1 MTPACSARVSLRVE
15 RALAYNGTARSEITM
30 VDSPVSAAIAALP
43 KVELHLHLETS
54 LRLRRLLER
63 EADPPAMEATHL
75 IADPSRFSG
84 YDRLRRLRYAGRAG
98 RIGDPAYTRANIA
111 AITAELIT
119 EAAAQLIRH
128 AEVRVGGRRG
138 FDLLG
143 VRGMLEAMAEG
154 AASVRHLGVGYGAII
169 TLVRERGP
177 EEAERIVSEAVAC
190 RDCHVVGVDLAGDEQ
205 NYPPALFAS
214 AIDRARDAGLGIT
227 VHAGEFTGPAGI
239 WTSVYQLGAT
249 RLGHGISAV
258 DDLRL
263 LDRLRDRRVTL
274 ELCPTSN
281 IRLGLAS
288 SLAKHPLGPFMRA
301 GVAVTINSDDPI
313 LLGTTLSRELEAVA
327 VTYALSHEA
336 ILGLQIA
343 AAQAAFLPSDRRAA
357 LAKAVRTAA
366 LIS

>member
-1 MTPACSARVSLRVE
+1 
-15 RALAYNGTARSEITM
+15 M
-30 VDSPVSAAIAALP
+30 VDASVSAAIAAMP
-43 KVELHLHLETS
+43 KVEIHVHLETS

-63 EADPPAMEATHL
+63 DATPPSLGPPHL

-84 YDRLRRLRYAGRAG
+84 YDRLRRLRYAGRAS
-98 RIGDPAYTRANIA
+98 RIGDEAYTPDNIA

-119 EAAAQLIRH
+119 EAAAQSIRH
-128 AEVRVGGRRG
+128 TEVRVGGRRG

-143 VRGMLEAMAEG
+143 IRGMLEAMAAG

-177 EEAERIVSEAVAC
+177 EEAERIAREAVAC

-214 AIDRARDAGLGIT
+214 AIGLARDAGLGIT

-239 WTSVYQLGAT
+239 WTAIYQLGAT
-249 RLGHGISAV
+249 RIGHGITAV
-258 DDLRL
+258 QDPRL
-263 LDRLRDRRVTL
+263 LDRLRESRVTL

-281 IRLGLAS
+281 IRLGLVP
-288 SLAKHPLGPFMRA
+288 SLAKHPVGELVRA

-313 LLGTTLSRELEAVA
+313 LLGTTLSDELEGVA
-327 VTYALSHEA
+327 RTHPLGKDT
-336 ILGLQIA
+336 ILGFEIA
-343 AAQAAFLPSDRRAA
+343 AAQAAFLPAQVRAE
-357 LAKAVRTAA
+357 LAHAVRTAA